1 MEIQKIFSEDNGEE
15 RLYSV
20 LLDDTEM
27 ELFSE
32 FQKEFNSKA
41 AKKRNNKYFEA
52 LGTEDTRG
60 KKTGRISY
68 KDNFGGTVSFK
79 LGPSSQE
86 LNRENGQW
94 IRGNKIHG
102 QFNSSYRKS
111 AKERNSAFN
120 EYLKKP
126 GSDSWDKFNEA
137 SEKTDKHFDAIRN
150 NTVSS
155 RVKAVKE
162 AGNKMDTKV
171 TSEEIS
177 KRRGRDLVR
186 EMSSDEAKKTYE
198 KNKDKLP
205 GKKTSVT
212 DPLTKPLK
220 DRMTPEKKEII
231 QNKLKRKAEKA
242 AERAAQ
248 SQASIAKHAEKAKSL
263 RKLRNMKR
271 GAAGVAIGAG
281 TLGVGYG
288 VKKALEKK
296 KNNEN

>member
-1 MEIQKIFSEDNGEE
+1 MEIQKVFSNIEDPEE
-15 RLYSV
+15 NLYSV
-20 LLDDTEM
+20 LMSEEELS
-27 ELFSE
+27 LFSE
-32 FQKEFNSKA
+32 IQKEFNSKA

-60 KKTGRISY
+60 KRTGRVSY
-68 KDNFGGTVSFK
+68 NDNFGGTVNFK
-79 LGPSSQE
+79 VGPSSQE

-94 IRGNKIHG
+94 IRNNKING
-102 QFNSSYRKS
+102 QFRSSYRKS
-111 AKERNSAFN
+111 TKKMDSAFK
-120 EYLKKP
+120 EYQKK
-126 GSDSWDKFNEA
+126 GDIDSLNKYIEA
-137 SEKTDKHFDAIRN
+137 TEMNNKHFDAIRDRRN
-150 NTVSS
+150 LSS
-155 RVKAVKE
+155 RVKVAKE

-186 EMSSDEAKKTYE
+186 EMSSEDAKKTYE
-198 KNKDKLP
+198 SNKDKLP

-263 RKLRNMKR
+263 RKLRNIKR

-288 VKKALEKK
+288 IKKAMEK
-296 KNNEN
+296 NDEN

>member
-20 LLDDTEM
+20 LLDDTEI

-60 KKTGRISY
+60 KKTGRVSY
-68 KDNFGGTVSFK
+68 NDNFGGTVNFK
-79 LGPSSQE
+79 VGPSSQE
-86 LNRENGQW
+86 LNRENGQL
-94 IRGNKIHG
+94 IRQRKING
-102 QFNSSYRKS
+102 QFDSSYRKS
-111 AKERNSAFN
+111 IKEMESAFK
-120 EYLKKP
+120 EYQRKEDI
-126 GSDSWDKFNEA
+126 DSWNKFIEA
-137 SEKTDKHFDAIRN
+137 SEKPNKHFDAMRDRGNI
-150 NTVSS
+150 SS
-155 RVKAVKE
+155 RVKVAKE

-186 EMSSDEAKKTYE
+186 EISSEDAKKTYE
-198 KNKDKLP
+198 NNIDKLP
-205 GKKTSVT
+205 GKKTSAT

-231 QNKLKRKAEKA
+231 QNKLKGKAEKA

-263 RKLRNMKR
+263 RKLRNIKR

-288 VKKALEKK
+288 IKKAMK

>member
-1 MEIQKIFSEDNGEE
+1 MEIQKIFSNIEDPEE
-15 RLYSV
+15 NLYSV
-20 LLDDTEM
+20 LLDDTEI

-60 KKTGRISY
+60 KKTGRLSY

-94 IRGNKIHG
+94 IRNNKIHG

-198 KNKDKLP
+198 NNKDKLP

-231 QNKLKRKAEKA
+231 QNKLKRKAE
-242 AERAAQ
+242 RAAQ
-248 SQASIAKHAEKAKSL
+248 SQASIAKHAEKAKEL
-263 RKLRNMKR
+263 KNLKNKR
-271 GAAGVAIGAG
+271 IVGKTALGAAAGIGLA
-281 TLGVGYG
+281 YG
-288 VKKALEKK
+288 GKKLYDHYK
-296 KNNEN
+296 KNDKED

>member
-1 MEIQKIFSEDNGEE
+1 MEITKIFSNVEDPEE
-15 RLYSV
+15 TLYSV
-20 LLDDTEM
+20 LMSEDEVA
-27 ELFSE
+27 LFSE

-60 KKTGRISY
+60 KKTGKVSY

-94 IRGNKIHG
+94 IRNNKIHG

-111 AKERNSAFN
+111 AKESNSAFN

-177 KRRGRDLVR
+177 KRRGRYLVR

-198 KNKDKLP
+198 NNKDKLP

-231 QNKLKRKAEKA
+231 QNKLKRKAE
-242 AERAAQ
+242 RAAQ
-248 SQASIAKHAEKAKSL
+248 SQASIAKHEEKAKSL
-263 RKLRNMKR
+263 RKLRNIKR

-281 TLGVGYG
+281 ALGVGYG
-288 VKKALEKK
+288 IKKALDKK
-296 KNNEN
+296 ENKDNK

>member
-20 LLDDTEM
+20 LLDDTEIK
-27 ELFSE
+27 LFSE

-60 KKTGRISY
+60 KKTGRVSY
-68 KDNFGGTVSFK
+68 NDNFGGTVNFK
-79 LGPSSQE
+79 VGPSSQE
-86 LNRENGQW
+86 LNREDGQLIRQRKINGQ
-94 IRGNKIHG
+94 
-102 QFNSSYRKS
+102 FDSSYRKS
-111 AKERNSAFN
+111 IKEMESAFK
-120 EYLKKP
+120 EYQRKEDI
-126 GSDSWDKFNEA
+126 DSWNKFIEA
-137 SEKTDKHFDAIRN
+137 SEKPNKHFDAMRDRGNI
-150 NTVSS
+150 SS
-155 RVKAVKE
+155 RVKVAKE

-186 EMSSDEAKKTYE
+186 EISSEDAKKTYE
-198 KNKDKLP
+198 NNRDKLP
-205 GKKTSVT
+205 GKKTSAT

-263 RKLRNMKR
+263 RKLRNIKR

-288 VKKALEKK
+288 IKKAME